1 MDREIRQAR
10 WERRGLGL
18 ALAGI
23 WEARLHLSGSGLAP
37 GQAALPIGAWAVLLC
52 IPKTGPERPRGV
64 PRGPAEQQGAGNHH
78 QHHPDHPK
86 VRKHGKS
93 FSETA

>member
-18 ALAGI
+18 ALARI
-23 WEARLHLSGSGLAP
+23 CEARLHLSGSGLAQ

-52 IPKTGPERPRGV
+52 TPKTGPESLCITETHAT
-64 PRGPAEQQGAGNHH
+64 GPCRAAGSW
-78 QHHPDHPK
+78 
-86 VRKHGKS
+86 KS
-93 FSETA
+93 PPASPQPSEGEEALQIL